1 MERNSLAD
9 VLGAPRARFDAV
21 AGVYDGMGP
30 ADRITFREAI
40 QNPDYTHAQIATAL
54 REMGYNVDRKQVQYY
69 RERLARGKVS
79 L

>member
-1 MERNSLAD
+1 MERNKLAD
-9 VLGAPRARFDAV
+9 VLGPPKSRFDAV
-21 AGVYDGMGP
+21 AAVYDGLTP
-30 ADRITFREAI
+30 DNRITFREAI